1 MFRVAPL
8 ELSDMDKA
16 AAVHRASIDDRL
28 PWLAGLH
35 TPEEDRG
42 FFRDHVHR
50 VCQVCGAFER
60 DTLVGPVAFRAGW
73 IDQLYVL
80 PPVQGRGAGSRLL
93 GIAKAAQES
102 LSLWTFQRNEGAR
115 RFYEFHGF
123 AAVAET
129 DGAGDE
135 AREPDLLYRW
145 RRSA

>member
-1 MFRVAPL
+1 M
-8 ELSDMDKA
+8 
-16 AAVHRASIDDRL
+16 
-28 PWLAGLH
+28 
-35 TPEEDRG
+35 
-42 FFRDHVHR
+42 
-50 VCQVCGAFER
+50 
-60 DTLVGPVAFRAGW
+60 
-73 IDQLYVL
+73 
-80 PPVQGRGAGSRLL
+80 QGRGARSRLL